1 MSKALIYEAIASFYL
16 SLWIAGKG
24 IISNLIDTLLNWETW
39 HLISITSLSSCYQY
53 LDNFL
58 PKGH

>member
-1 MSKALIYEAIASFYL
+1 MRLLQAFIYL
-16 SLWIAGKG
+16 CGLQGQG

-39 HLISITSLSSCYQY
+39 HLISITSLSFCYQY